1 MRIGALMLYICM
13 LWVGSAN
20 AIPEET
26 MISYIQ
32 EHNLSIS
39 EHSAKS
45 IVSSIYN
52 ASNRFG
58 IPPVLILA
66 VIKVESTFDHNQVSS
81 EKAVGLMQIHK
92 PTWIDNSKRRRRL
105 EQHVGR
111 SDVNDPHTNILAGT
125 WIIRQYM
132 DIAEKRGDSNPIK
145 SALTMY
151 LGGKKNNYYRKTKGV
166 MQEILVF
173 AVKREGYK

>member
-1 MRIGALMLYICM
+1 MRICALMLCICM

-26 MISYIQ
+26 MIAYIQ
-32 EHNLSIS
+32 EHNSSIS
-39 EHSAKS
+39 KHSAES
-45 IVSSIYN
+45 IVSSIYS

-66 VIKVESTFDHNQVSS
+66 VIKIESTFNHNQISS
-81 EKAVGLMQIHK
+81 ERAVGLMQIHK
-92 PTWIDNSKRRRRL
+92 PTWIENSKRRRRL

-111 SDVNDPHTNILAGT
+111 SDVDDPHTNILAGT

-132 DIAEKRGDSNPIK
+132 DIAEKRGDSNPLR

-166 MQEILVF
+166 MQDIFVF
-173 AVKREGYK
+173 AMKREGYK